1 MKGWILDLY
10 PEFKTGK
17 MAIWFRSKH
26 DCYKLREDYEPT
38 FYVRSRENSL
48 GKMKSY
54 YEERDFKTE
63 FVRRKT
69 DLYSNCERKLLA
81 VNPRKV
87 FDPRDQLEAI
97 SFFEGYDKYRFYNVD
112 IPLDQRY
119 LIEMGIKPLSL
130 VEKDGGWKSLEE
142 ETTIHYSKPS
152 LKKIFLKT
160 RSEGKSYRKMED
172 EIQAVKMNEEE
183 IMGDEPDIL
192 EQLNDMIAKKD
203 PDILLTSGEAVSE
216 IPYLTHRAEIND
228 VSLKLGRERGFHP
241 PKNGSWYESYG
252 RVIYKNPFY
261 PLKGRI
267 HIDIDNSFL
276 YGEGGVDGLIEA
288 SRISKVPVQRLSQ
301 RSPGSLINAMEVEKA
316 LEEGHLIPWK
326 KNVSE
331 DFKDSIQLLKA
342 DRGGHILEPKVG
354 FHRDVVK
361 MDFASMYPSIIDKYN
376 LSPETLGCSC
386 ENFREVPEL
395 GYKVC
400 KDKRGMIPKVV
411 APLIERRQKYKELK
425 DRNSSFKKRAKVLKW
440 LLVTCF
446 GYTGYKKARFNSIEV
461 HESITAYGREILI
474 EAADLA
480 RKMGFEVIHGI
491 VDSLWLK
498 GDRGNI
504 RSLQDRVEEKTK
516 LQLEKEGVYDW
527 IVFLESRTTGVG
539 ALNHYY
545 GVLEDELE
553 VKGLYLRRS
562 DTPDYFKETQREV
575 LEKMEKI
582 EREKDVECMMAELI
596 GIVRKRRN
604 ELKNRDVDPEE
615 LCFTKTASK
624 KAEDYEHMNEMKSA
638 LVQYK
643 EMGFSRSP
651 GQSVEYV
658 VTDAKSRDVKEKV
671 KVREKDPKFYDT
683 AYYEEYLYR
692 VVGEILSPFGF
703 DRERIRKMMSQI
715 S

>member
-1 MKGWILDLY
+1 WILDLY

-17 MAIWFRSKH
+17 MVVWLKSNH
-26 DCYKLREDYEPT
+26 GCYKLREDHEPT

-54 YEERDFKTE
+54 YDEKGFKTE
-63 FVRRKT
+63 FVRKKT
-69 DLYSNCERKLLA
+69 DLYSNGERELLA
-81 VNPRKV
+81 VNPGKV

-119 LIEMGIKPLSL
+119 LIEKGIKPLSL
-130 VEKDGGWKSLEE
+130 VEKDDGWKSLEK

-152 LKKIFLKT
+152 LKKVFLET
-160 RSEGKSYRKMED
+160 RSEGEGYREMGD
-172 EIQAVKMNEEE
+172 EIQMVRINEEE
-183 IMGDEPDIL
+183 IIGDEPDIL
-192 EQLNDMIAKKD
+192 EQLNEMIARKD
-203 PDILLTSGEAVSE
+203 PDILLTSAGAISE

-228 VSLKLGRERGFHP
+228 VGLKLGREKSFHP

-252 RVIYKNPFY
+252 RVIYKTPSY

-267 HIDIDNSFL
+267 HIDIGDSFL
-276 YGEGGVDGLIEA
+276 YEEGGIDGLIEA
-288 SRISKVPVQRLSQ
+288 SRISKVPVQRLSK

-354 FHRDVVK
+354 LHNDVVK
-361 MDFASMYPSIIDKYN
+361 LDFASMYPSIIDKYN

-386 ENFREVPEL
+386 GNFREVPDL

-400 KDKRGMIPKVV
+400 IDRRGIIPEVV
-411 APLIERRQKYKELK
+411 APLIERRQEYKKLK
-425 DRNSSFKKRAKVLKW
+425 DKNSTFKKRAKVLKW

-474 EAADLA
+474 EAADIA

-498 GDRGNI
+498 GDKEKIG
-504 RSLQDRVEEKTK
+504 SLQDRVGEKTG
-516 LQLEKEGVYDW
+516 LELEMEGVYDW

-562 DTPDYFKETQREV
+562 DTPDYFKETQREI
-575 LEKMEKI
+575 LEKLEKI
-582 EREKDVECMMAELI
+582 RGEREVECMLMELI
-596 GIVRKRRN
+596 EIVKRRRN
-604 ELKNRDVDPEE
+604 ELKDRRVDPKE

-624 KAEDYEHMNEMKSA
+624 KAEDYEHTTEMKCA
-638 LVQYK
+638 LLQYK
-643 EMGFSRSP
+643 EMGFPRSP
-651 GQSVEYV
+651 GRSVSYV
-658 VTDAKSRDVKEKV
+658 VTDAKSRDVGEKV
-671 KVREKDPKFYDT
+671 KVEEKDPQLYDT
-683 AYYEEYLYR
+683 AYYEDYLYR
-692 VVGEILSPFGF
+692 VVGEVLSPFGY
-703 DRERIRKMMSQI
+703 DRDKIRSRIY
-715 S
+715 